1 MKVILLQ
8 DVKSQGKKGE
18 LLNVSDGYARN
29 FLFPKK
35 LAVEADAAALSEM
48 KSKEEAKRHRE
59 AEERKQALAL
69 ADRLSA
75 LTVTIKMQAG
85 SDGRHYGSVTNKDI
99 AAALE
104 AQHGITL
111 DKRKIE
117 TVSLKTGGSY
127 KVKVKLGG
135 EITGTLTVSVE

>member
-29 FLFPKK
+29 YLFPKK

-69 ADRLSA
+69 ADRLSG
-75 LTVTIKMQAG
+75 LTVVIRMQAG
-85 SDGRHYGSVTNKDI
+85 SDGRLYGSVTNKDI

-104 AQHGITL
+104 EQHGITL

>member
-29 FLFPKK
+29 YLFPKK

-59 AEERKQALAL
+59 AEERKQAKELAEK
-69 ADRLSA
+69 LSS
-75 LTVTIKMQAG
+75 LTVVIRMQAG
-85 SDGRHYGSVTNKDI
+85 SDGRLYGSVTNKDI

-104 AQHGITL
+104 GQHGITL

-117 TVSLKTGGSY
+117 TVALKTGGSY
-127 KVKVKLGG
+127 KVKVKLGT

>member
-69 ADRLSA
+69 AGQAIRAYGDHKDAGGQRRQALRLGD
-75 LTVTIKMQAG
+75 Q
-85 SDGRHYGSVTNKDI
+85 
-99 AAALE
+99 
-104 AQHGITL
+104 
-111 DKRKIE
+111 
-117 TVSLKTGGSY
+117 
-127 KVKVKLGG
+127 
-135 EITGTLTVSVE
+135 